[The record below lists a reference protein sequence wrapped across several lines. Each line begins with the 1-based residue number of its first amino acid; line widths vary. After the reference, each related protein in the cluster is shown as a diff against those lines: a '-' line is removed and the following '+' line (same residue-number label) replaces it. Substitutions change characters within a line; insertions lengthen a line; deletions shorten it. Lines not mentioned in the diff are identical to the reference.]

1 MSVNNEKPEWFQ
13 MTQDDKIPRRS
24 RIGRGVRVLAAVLP
38 LMVLGGAFALAQS
51 QHGPRATASEP
62 LSIASTQAPAA
73 ARTPPT
79 TENST
84 GSLAADG
91 QNVSSASLAK
101 TQKTVIVSVAN
112 TPSIGAIPP
121 IKPPTGSGEGSD
133 DDLAGSGA
141 IGSAPSIGA
150 TPSIGS
156 APSIKLPTG
165 SGEGSDD

>member
-1 MSVNNEKPEWFQ
+1 MNANNEKPEWFQ
-13 MTQDDKIPRRS
+13 MTQGDEIPPRARK
-24 RIGRGVRVLAAVLP
+24 RRGVRVLAAVLP